1 MHAFL
6 GKLYSRFGS
15 YTAAGFVLV
24 TTLLVSGQAF
34 ALPSMSSTLSTTTA
48 AAGSKID
55 LTTQIPAV
63 SAVDSS
69 TQEIIQSIDSTKVRL
84 TSASDVTAPTGW
96 TVTYSTD
103 GTTFSATPSSWAA
116 VVKVKATGV
125 VNSGGTT
132 ADGKQIYSTT
142 ASLPGTVTTTDGAAR
157 TGGDG
162 YDTAFDSR
170 GYIYNT
176 YHHDYANGALDCRK
190 RSDGSFCSANWPFGL
205 ASEGFHSNFASTQY
219 FDEVYKHLWLP
230 VSDRLTGTGFLCIDV
245 STVETPVYCGGSKAT
260 AWHMVQSRANAN
272 EAGVTDIVASN
283 GKVYS
288 WDMQAPRV
296 LCYDYLANNGL
307 GAPCA
312 SMPTFS
318 RLVAGTIRSTN
329 NIPYTY
335 SGFKLAYGNVYGQL
349 NGVAICFN
357 GATMGKCTGWAAF
370 DYVLGSNSSV
380 KTMYVQPNASGGIAG
395 VCSTADAQCFA
406 ENGTRFAANATVQ
419 AGLTQGW
426 MSYWNGAIEAAG
438 SKLLWTSYFDKP
450 STTYCY
456 DYATSAPCANWGAAT
471 RFISGVGQFNTDAW
485 RIYTLKVDPLSDDC
499 MWTNGDLGQGI
510 KQFTISTA
518 TAGCNIK
525 VSTVSFSQSA
535 IQPRLACSFG
545 ADVKYS
551 RFTIGGLSAGTDFST
566 ASLTV
571 VKANGSVAVS
581 GGTTWSNIPFNS
593 SGYVDLTNLAYADV
607 GPGANFKV
615 TYSNR
620 TTFTATTG
628 KLTMET
634 ESAQLCLS
642 VTANVACPTT
652 TQIIDLPTQIASF
665 SATGSTTSSG
675 GTRIDY
681 SSVSPDLA
689 ITPPANASSCG
700 FQLVGQVAIG
710 DKATNYP
717 ASPKGIP
724 GVIATLTDASGTVLN
739 DANGNPITA
748 TTDANGNYNF
758 GYLKAGTYKVRFA
771 DFPLVNGVGAGDIVM
786 TYIAPY
792 TYTTGVVTMTAQNP
806 VSFTTIQTPLL
817 SQAIT
822 GATGGG
828 DQTIKALYTMR
839 AVATADTVS
848 VKSGATSNTINVL
861 ANDTPT
867 TTATFTSNTLK
878 LCAAGTTSACALT
891 TLTVA
896 NEGTYTVSSGTVLFT
911 PVAGFTGTATPV
923 TYEIKDN
930 FATSNPQT
938 VSAQLTV
945 KVIPAPTA
953 VADTESG
960 NLQAPIT
967 VDVTAND
974 TADAGTTLNKASV
987 KLCAVG
993 TTSGCALSSVTI
1005 AGKGVYSV
1013 NSTGIVTFTPETAFV
1028 GVAPAI
1034 TYSIN
1039 DAVGN
1044 VATSTVTATVTPTPP
1059 TITTPALPNAAV
1071 GVPMPIDNQTFT
1083 TGNAPIPATG
1093 AWAVTV
1099 GILPPGLSLNP
1110 DTGAITGTPTA
1121 VGTYSFTVQVT
1132 DANGQTATKVE
1143 TISVFVGPTITTTPT
1158 SYAYYAGTPMS
1169 ITDTVTA
1176 GTGAILTSAAW
1187 SATGLPAGV
1196 TINTTTGVISGTP
1209 TTDGVYPVVVKVMD
1223 TNNLSDTET
1232 ITITVTTKPVIT
1244 TVSPLPRAIAGVAIA
1259 TIPQTKTQGTAA
1271 IPATG
1276 AWAIVSGA
1284 LPTGLSFNPDTGEIT
1299 GTATVTGKFDFTV
1312 QLTDAAGE
1320 IATKAETISV
1330 ISGPTI
1336 TTTPRTFKYYTGTPV
1351 TLPNTVTPG
1360 TGAILA
1366 TAGWSATGLPNGLGI
1381 NTTTGNISGTPT
1393 VAGNFTVT
1401 ERVTDINGLFDEE
1414 TLTITV
1420 VTKPVITTISPLPR
1434 AVAGTPVSVPQTS
1447 TTGSAAI
1454 PATGAWSIVGGSL
1467 PPGLSMNPDTGEITG
1482 TPTTLGSYSFTVQLV
1497 DVDGEVA
1504 TKVETM
1510 SVATPPTITTT
1521 PLTYKYYTGTPVTLP
1536 NTVTPGSGA
1545 ILATAAWTASG
1556 LPAGLTMN
1564 TTTGV
1569 ISGTPTTAGTYTV
1582 TERVTDVNTYF
1593 DEEVLTIK
1601 VVTKPVITTP
1611 SPLSQNVVG
1620 VAIDP
1625 EAQTF
1630 TPGSA
1635 TIPST
1640 GAWTITVGTLPTGLS
1655 MNPDT
1660 GEITGTPTAAGDF
1673 SFTVKLTDADGEF
1686 TTKVETMRVIA
1697 GPEITTT
1704 PQSYMININ
1713 EPWTLNETVV
1723 RGTGALLSTN
1733 AWTFSAL
1740 PEGLTANRT
1749 TGVITGF
1756 PKEIGET
1763 DVTVTVTDA
1772 NGLTD
1777 TTVITI
1783 KVIDPPQITTP
1794 RNLGSFE
1801 LGSTPAPI
1809 LQTVDLGSAPL
1820 IAQDPWTSVIGN
1832 APITSVS
1839 PIDGTIVVAPT
1850 ALGTFTF
1857 TATITDEN
1865 GKTDTAT
1872 YTLKVVPA
1880 GSNITKL
1887 TLPAEIVPDTTL
1899 QKTSYPLTGRGTSS
1913 KNLPVTYSAGP
1924 ASVCYVDSAKVL
1936 QLIGLGKCD
1945 VTAQSGTGA
1954 LLSKDVQSF
1963 TVKKSPQ
1970 TVTIIPPGTTVN
1982 GITAPA
1988 ATDSSSG
1995 FKLIAPMSSGLKPVF
2010 ESLTTKIC
2018 MVEPDGQVTWLVDA
2032 SKAGMNTCK
2041 VKVTQPGDAAFYA
2054 LEDSPSNTY
2063 DIVATHVTSPA
2074 VPATAV
2080 ATEKPIGTPR
2090 TPGVYKNGPW
2100 TITITTTK
2108 ITVLGPVSSG
2118 TFIGP
2123 VIAVT
2128 KIPYTVV
2135 VKGKKVNKIQV
2146 CTIKFG
2152 LEKPFKK
2159 TDPLAWKNRITKP
2172 SVPCTLNAEAY
2183 AFYKAGNSVKLTTVV
2198 TRDRR
2203 WPTTNLNRV
2212 GDDGKGKL
2220 IPKIVSNWKISIG

>member
-1 MHAFL
+1 
-6 GKLYSRFGS
+6 
-15 YTAAGFVLV
+15 
-24 TTLLVSGQAF
+24 VSSQAF
-34 ALPSMSSTLSTTTA
+34 AVPSMTSTLSTTSTT
-48 AAGSKID
+48 AGSKVD

-63 SAVDSS
+63 SATDAS
-69 TQEIIQSIDSTKVRL
+69 TQEIIQTIDPSKVRL
-84 TSASDVTAPTGW
+84 TAASDVIAPSGW

-103 GTTFSATPSSWAA
+103 GTTFAATPSSWAA
-116 VVKVKATGV
+116 VVKIKATGV
-125 VNSGGTT
+125 VNSGGATV
-132 ADGKQIYSTT
+132 DGKQIYSTT
-142 ASLPGTVTTTDGAAR
+142 ASLPGTVTTVDGTAR
-157 TGGDG
+157 SGGDG
-162 YDTAFDSR
+162 YDTEFDSR

-176 YHHDYANGALDCRK
+176 YHHDYVNGGLDCRK
-190 RSDGSFCSANWPFGL
+190 RSDGSFCSANWPMRLGL
-205 ASEGFHSNFASTQY
+205 DGFHSNFSSTQY

-245 STVETPVYCGGSKAT
+245 SNVETPVYCGGSKEA
-260 AWHMVQSRANAN
+260 AWHMVQARVNAS
-272 EAGVTDIVASN
+272 EAGVTDITASN
-283 GKVYS
+283 GKVYA

-296 LCYDYLANNGL
+296 LCYDYLANNGF

-318 RLVAGTIRSTN
+318 RLVAGSIRLPVN

-335 SGFKLAYGNVYGQL
+335 STFKLAFGNVYGQL

-357 GATMGKCTGWAAF
+357 GATMERCTGWAAF
-370 DYVLGSNSSV
+370 DYVLGTNSST
-380 KTMYVQPNASGGIAG
+380 KIMYVQPNAAGGIAG
-395 VCSTADAQCFA
+395 ICTTADAQCFA
-406 ENGTRFAANATVQ
+406 ENGTRFAANTTVQ

-426 MSYWNGAIEAAG
+426 MSYWNGAVEAAG

-471 RFISGVGQFNTDAW
+471 RFISGVGQMNTDAW
-485 RIYTLKVDPLSDDC
+485 RIYTLKVDPLSNNC

-518 TAGCNIK
+518 TPGCNIN
-525 VSTVSFSQSA
+525 VSTVSFAQSA

-545 ADVKYS
+545 TDVGYR
-551 RFTIGGLSAGTDFST
+551 RFTIAGLTPGTDFST

-571 VKANGSVAVS
+571 VKADGSVAVS
-581 GGTTWSNIPFNS
+581 GGTTWSNIAFNS
-593 SGYVDLTNLAYADV
+593 SGYVDLANLAYADV
-607 GPGANFKV
+607 GAGANFKV

-628 KLTMET
+628 TLTMQT
-634 ESAQLCLS
+634 KSAELCVS

-652 TQIIDLPTQIASF
+652 TQIIDLPTQITSF

-675 GTRIDY
+675 GSRIDY
-681 SSVSPDLA
+681 SSTSPDLSIA
-689 ITPPANASSCG
+689 PPANASACG
-700 FQLVGQVAIG
+700 FQLTGQVSAG
-710 DKATNYP
+710 AYAADYP
-717 ASPKGIP
+717 TTVKPVP
-724 GVIATLTDASGTVLN
+724 GAIATLIDSVGNVLN
-739 DANGNPITA
+739 DTNGNPITA
-748 TTDANGNYNF
+748 TTDASGNYSF

-771 DFPLVNGVGAGDIVM
+771 DFPLVNGVGAGDIAMVYISPFRYLGGSYVM
-786 TYIAPY
+786 TP
-792 TYTTGVVTMTAQNP
+792 QNP
-806 VSFTTIQTPLL
+806 MVFTTIQAPLTSL
-817 SQAIT
+817 AIT
-822 GATGGG
+822 GTAAGA
-828 DQTIKALYTMR
+828 DVQVKAVYTMR
-839 AVATADTVS
+839 AVAVNDTVS
-848 VKSGATSNTINVL
+848 VKAGATANTIAVL

-867 TTATFTSNTLK
+867 NTTTFTTSTLK
-878 LCAAGTTSACALT
+878 LCAAGTTSAC
-891 TLTVA
+891 TLSTLPVA
-896 NEGTYTVSSGTVLFT
+896 NEGTYTVSSGSIVFT
-911 PVAGFTGTATPV
+911 PVAAFTGTATPV
-923 TYEIKDN
+923 NYEVKDGY
-930 FATSNPQT
+930 SNTPQT
-938 VSAQLTV
+938 VGATLTV
-945 KVIPAPTA
+945 KVIPAPTTA
-953 VADTESG
+953 PDTLSG

-974 TADAGTTLNKASV
+974 SPATGATLVKSSV
-987 KLCAVG
+987 KLCSSG
-993 TTSGCALSSVTI
+993 TSTNCNQTSVAI
-1005 AGKGVYSV
+1005 AGKGTYSV
-1013 NSTGIVTFTPETAFV
+1013 SALGVVTFTPETAYV
-1028 GVAPAI
+1028 GPVPAL
-1034 TYSIN
+1034 TYSIT
-1039 DAVGN
+1039 DSVGN

-1059 TITTPALPNAAV
+1059 TITTPAFPNAAV
-1071 GVPMPIDNQTFT
+1071 GVVMPADTQTVT
-1083 TGNAPIPATG
+1083 LGNAAIPATG
-1093 AWAVTV
+1093 AWVITV
-1099 GILPPGLSLNP
+1099 GTLPPGLSLNP

-1121 VGTYSFTVQVT
+1121 TGVYSFTVQVT
-1132 DANGQTATKVE
+1132 DGNGLTATKVE

-1176 GTGAILTSAAW
+1176 GTGAILPSAAW

-1209 TTDGVYPVVVKVMD
+1209 TTDGVYPVVVTVTD

-1244 TVSPLPRAIAGVAIA
+1244 TVSPLPRAIAGVAIT
-1259 TIPQTKTQGTAA
+1259 TIPQTKTQGTAS

-1276 AWAIVSGA
+1276 AWAITAGA
-1284 LPTGLSFNPDTGEIT
+1284 LPAGLTVNPDTGEIT
-1299 GTATVTGKFDFTV
+1299 GTATVTGNFTFTV

-1320 IATKAETISV
+1320 VATKVETISV

-1336 TTTPRTFKYYTGTPV
+1336 TTSPRTYKYYTGTAV
-1351 TLPNTVTPG
+1351 TLPNTVTAG
-1360 TGAILA
+1360 TGAILS
-1366 TAGWSATGLPNGLGI
+1366 TGGWSATGLPNGLGI

-1393 VAGNFTVT
+1393 VAGTFTVT
-1401 ERVTDINGLFDEE
+1401 ERVTDVNGLFDEE

-1420 VTKPVITTISPLPR
+1420 VTKPVITTVSPLPR

-1556 LPAGLTMN
+1556 LPAGLTIN

-1635 TIPST
+1635 AIPST

-1660 GEITGTPTAAGDF
+1660 GAITGTPTAAGDF

-1899 QKTSYPLTGRGTSS
+1899 QKTSYPLTGLGTSS